1 MAETANT
8 TNVEVDKITYRNFES
23 EKDLAIII
31 GLIEKELS
39 EPYPIYTYRYFV
51 QKWPQHTYLAFYED
65 QCIGCIVSKLDDH
78 QKHGQYEK
86 QKRGYIAMLAVHPDF
101 RRLGLGRKLISK
113 TLDKMKEDGADEIIL
128 ETEITNL
135 SALRLY
141 ESFGFIRD
149 KRLLSYYL
157 NGNDAY
163 KLKLYVK

>member
-1 MAETANT
+1 
-8 TNVEVDKITYRNFES
+8 
-23 EKDLAIII
+23 
-31 GLIEKELS
+31 
-39 EPYPIYTYRYFV
+39 
-51 QKWPQHTYLAFYED
+51 
-65 QCIGCIVSKLDDH
+65 
-78 QKHGQYEK
+78 
-86 QKRGYIAMLAVHPDF
+86 MLAVHPDY
-101 RRLGLGRKLISK
+101 RRVGLGRKLIQK
-113 TLDKMKEDGADEIIL
+113 TLDKMKEEGADEIIL